1 MMKKVSPKQL
11 SFKIVTIE
19 IMESILNQ
27 PPAPILKEN
36 IFQFDISL
44 EQRINAADGV
54 LIVIC
59 TINILNDTRDQQFSR
74 IKSSCIFAVNDLDS
88 YTDKK
93 SDTINL
99 PDDFRVNLNSIA
111 ISTARGIMFSFLR
124 GTYLH
129 NAILPIVNPN
139 SFKLNKPD

>member
-1 MMKKVSPKQL
+1 MEKVSPKQL
-11 SFKIVTIE
+11 TFKIVTIE

-27 PPAPILKEN
+27 PLAPILEGN

-44 EQRINAADGV
+44 EQRINSSEGFVIV
-54 LIVIC
+54 LC
-59 TINILNDTRDQQFSR
+59 TINILNNSRDQQLSR

-93 SDTINL
+93 TGIVNL
-99 PDDFRVNLNSIA
+99 PEDFRVNLNSIA
-111 ISTARGIMFSFLR
+111 ISTSRGIMFSFLR

-129 NAILPIVNPN
+129 NAILPIVNPTA
-139 SFKLNKPD
+139 FILNKPD